1 MTPELKINFNKP
13 FAIIRRKDEGEV
25 LVLECSAAAL
35 DKLSDIP
42 RPSGQSPAGEM
53 IDSVSAI
60 PFSQIKERGF
70 KARDDGAKILC
81 LQVERQQRVALGDLL
96 AILPEEKITLEGGIS
111 YNYSEAEYERVIK
124 AVVEKE
130 IGNGEGANFVIPRKG
145 EAKIQNMSMAKALS
159 MYKNLLR
166 HEMGSYWNFIFYN
179 GERYLLGA
187 TPERHISIKN
197 GRVKMNPI
205 SGTLRKPEGK
215 ADSAA
220 FRKELMAFLADEKEI
235 NELFMVVDEEL
246 KMMAKLCA
254 AGGMIVG
261 PLLKEMANVIHTE
274 YLLSGKSDMDAI
286 ELLRGSMYAATV
298 TGSPLENAC
307 NIIYKYEPEARRY
320 YAGALALLGRDAAG
334 QETLD
339 SPILIRFL
347 EISQDGRVLTRV
359 GSTLVRDSIPGEEV
373 AETKAKIKSLL
384 AAVQN
389 SPASAPVPLLPFFEN
404 DDEIQELLQQRNQA
418 LSKFWF
424 FNQEYEDMI
433 VPELRG
439 KKIII
444 IDNEDDFC
452 HMTKHM
458 LGRMG
463 AVVDVVRFTDFNL
476 PAAQADI
483 VIVGPGP
490 GDPNDAENAK
500 MVKVGVIVEELLA
513 SQKKFVGICLGHQIL
528 CRALGLPVEK
538 KDNAFQ
544 GVPETI
550 DFFGKKERVG
560 FYNTFVGKYKK
571 DVPGVDIAYDAASR
585 DIHALRSKNFVS
597 FQFHPESILTQHG
610 YDILRETLIALCTGK

>member
-1 MTPELKINFNKP
+1 METNLKINFHEP
-13 FAIIRRKDEGEV
+13 FALIRRKDEGEV
-25 LVLECSAAAL
+25 LVLEGSASAL
-35 DKLSDIP
+35 EKLSDIP
-42 RPSGQSPAGEM
+42 RPRGQALEGET
-53 IDSVSAI
+53 ISSVSAI

-81 LQVERQQRVALGDLL
+81 LQVERQQRVALGDLM
-96 AILPEEKITLEGGIS
+96 AVLPEEKITLEGGIS
-111 YNYSEAEYERVIK
+111 YDYSEAEYEQIIK
-124 AVVEKE
+124 DILEKE

-145 EAKIQNMSMAKALS
+145 EAKIQNMSTAKALS

-179 GERYLLGA
+179 GERYILGA

-215 ADSAA
+215 ADMAE

-307 NIIYKYEPEARRY
+307 NVIYKYEPEARRY
-320 YAGALALLGRDAAG
+320 YASTIALLGRDAAG
-334 QETLD
+334 RETLD
-339 SPILIRFL
+339 GPILIRSL
-347 EISQDGRVLTRV
+347 EIDKDGHVLTRV
-359 GSTLVRDSIPGEEV
+359 GSTLVRDSVPSEEV
-373 AETKAKIKSLL
+373 AETKAKIKSML
-384 AAVQN
+384 AAIQN
-389 SPASAPVPLLPFFEN
+389 LPAPAPVPLLPFFEN

-424 FNQEYEDMI
+424 FNQEYEDTI
-433 VPELRG
+433 VPELQG
-439 KKIII
+439 TKIII

-463 AVVDVVRFTDFNL
+463 AVVDVARFTDFN
-476 PAAQADI
+476 PFADQADI

-490 GDPNDAENAK
+490 GDPNDTEDAK
-500 MVKVGVIVEELLA
+500 MNKVGAIVKGLLDD
-513 SQKKFVGICLGHQIL
+513 QRKFVGICLGHQIL

-538 KDNAFQ
+538 KDRPFQ

-550 DFFGKKERVG
+550 DLFGKKERVG
-560 FYNTFVGKYKK
+560 FYNTFTGKYGKE
-571 DVPGVDIAYDAASR
+571 VPGVDIAYDSASR

-610 YDILRETLIALCTGK
+610 YDILKNALLALLRA